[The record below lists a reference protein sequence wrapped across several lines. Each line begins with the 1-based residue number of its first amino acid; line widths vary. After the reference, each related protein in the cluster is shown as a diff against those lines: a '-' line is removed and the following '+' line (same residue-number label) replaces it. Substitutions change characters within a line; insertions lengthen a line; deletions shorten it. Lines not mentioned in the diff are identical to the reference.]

1 MATLCGLTALEI
13 LLAAILFSAKREDFD
28 FIVMFFLGAA
38 FTLLIWIAMT
48 L

>member
-1 MATLCGLTALEI
+1 MAKLCVLTAVGI
-13 LLAAILFSAKREDFD
+13 LLTAIGFSAKREDFD

-38 FTLLIWIAMT
+38 FTLLIWMA

>member
-1 MATLCGLTALEI
+1 MAALCVWIAMGILLTAI
-13 LLAAILFSAKREDFD
+13 GFSAKREDFD

-38 FTLLIWIAMT
+38 FTLLIWIALT